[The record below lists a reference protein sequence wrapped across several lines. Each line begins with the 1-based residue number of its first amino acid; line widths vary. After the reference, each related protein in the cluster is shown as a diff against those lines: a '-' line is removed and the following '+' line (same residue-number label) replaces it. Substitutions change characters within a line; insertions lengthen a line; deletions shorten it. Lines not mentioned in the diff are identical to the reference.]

1 MTNQPAAGSQNLFIF
16 FHNHNGTQH
25 IPETMLIPSW
35 IGWNLLR
42 KDQFPNLMH
51 AGQHHLV
58 LHLFHLLQRNIFYQS
73 MWKLFTFPSY
83 SKCIASE
90 GFPFDIFDIFDSWF
104 VALLFSV
111 ICSLTLMLP
120 SCCKLQNNLQLY
132 HLLLCIQNMSFHM
145 FIYFPTH
152 ITHHIQICTFTIT
165 ECV

>member
-1 MTNQPAAGSQNLFIF
+1 MF
-16 FHNHNGTQH
+16 
-25 IPETMLIPSW
+25 IPSW

-58 LHLFHLLQRNIFYQS
+58 LHLFHLLQQNIFYQS

-132 HLLLCIQNMSFHM
+132 YLLLCKIYHLAIKQTFKICH
-145 FIYFPTH
+145 FICLYIFQPKLH
-152 ITHHIQICTFTIT
+152 TISKYVLLLYL
-165 ECV
+165 CGNSYGNSIRGSGVNSIPV

>member
-1 MTNQPAAGSQNLFIF
+1 
-16 FHNHNGTQH
+16 
-25 IPETMLIPSW
+25 MLIPSW

-132 HLLLCIQNMSFHM
+132 HLLLCKIYHLAIKQTFKIFR
-145 FIYFPTH
+145 FICLYIFQLKLH
-152 ITHHIQICTFTIT
+152 TISKFVLFLLQSVSNLRKRV
-165 ECV
+165 CV